1 MYSQEREK
9 CGFIYTWAEY
19 YLQPNQLDDVGHEQT
34 IICRQLIESHRVG
47 SWPLKGEKKNALS
60 DN

>member
-19 YLQPNQLDDVGHEQT
+19 YLHPNQLDDVGHEQT
-34 IICRQLIESHRVG
+34 IICRQLIESQKVG
-47 SWPLKGEKKNALS
+47 S
-60 DN
+60 